1 MLTNG
6 ARVKN
11 LVQVKTL
18 LRRVMDTLLPN
29 TCLACD
35 TPVEA
40 DGQFCLPCFRRA
52 SFISEPCCRCCGVPL
67 PFAAAADAAG
77 LCGRCAAAPPAF
89 GRARAALRYDETAQK
104 LILPFKYADRT
115 ELARGLAKLML
126 RPGAAMLA
134 AADALVPVPLHVS
147 RLRQRRY
154 NQAALLAGRLAR
166 LTGLPCLPDALV
178 RHRATAA
185 LARMGLEA
193 RQVELRD
200 AIAVRPGFDAAGR
213 ALVLVDDVMTSGT
226 TADACAAALLA
237 AGAKRVDVLTAARVA
252 DPRLEP

>member
-1 MLTNG
+1 M
-6 ARVKN
+6 V
-11 LVQVKTL
+11 
-18 LRRVMDTLLPN
+18 LPQ

-35 TPVEA
+35 TPVAA

-52 SFISEPCCRCCGVPL
+52 GFISEPCCRCCGVPL

-89 GRARAALRYDETAQK
+89 AQARAALVYDETAQK
-104 LILPFKYADRT
+104 LILPFKYGDRT
-115 ELARGLAKLML
+115 ELARGLARLML
-126 RPGAAMLA
+126 RPGAKMLA
-134 AADALVPVPLHVS
+134 AADGLVPVPLHVS

-166 LTGLPCLPDALV
+166 LTGLPCAPDGLV
-178 RHRATAA
+178 RGRATAP
-185 LARMGLEA
+185 LARMGLAA
-193 RQVELRD
+193 RQEEMRD
-200 AIAVRPGFDAAGR
+200 AIAVRPDFAAAGR

-226 TADACAAALLA
+226 TADACARALLA